1 MSKEYRFNP
10 GDFVV
15 YPTHGVG
22 KVLDITQSEVG
33 GQKLELIAVNFDKER
48 MTMRIPMTSVDKTNL
63 RPLSSKE
70 IMDTALCSLKGKP
83 KVKKTMWSR
92 RFQEYDAKI
101 NSGDPCLIAE
111 VVRDLHK
118 PADKGEQSYSERQV
132 FEHAFERLVCEYAAC
147 EGIDANEATSK
158 LQTILKGDM
167 AQAADS
173 SENLS

>member
-22 KVLDITQSEVG
+22 KVVDITQSEVG
-33 GQKLELIAVNFDKER
+33 GQKLELIAVNFDKDR
-48 MTMRIPMTSVDKTNL
+48 MTMRIPMTNMSKTGL
-63 RPLSSKE
+63 RPLSSKD
-70 IMDTALCSLKGKP
+70 MMQTALESLKGKP
-83 KVKKTMWSR
+83 KIKKTMWSR
-92 RFQEYDAKI
+92 RSQEYDAKI

-132 FEHAFERLVCEYAAC
+132 FEQAFGRLAHEYAAC
-147 EGIDANEATSK
+147 ESIDVDESSK
-158 LQTILKGDM
+158 RLKSILDG
-167 AQAADS
+167 
-173 SENLS
+173 E

>member
-22 KVLDITQSEVG
+22 KVLDITQDEVG
-33 GQKLELIAVNFDKER
+33 GQTLDLIAVSFDKDR
-48 MTMRIPMTSVDKTNL
+48 MTMRIPMTRMGKTGL
-63 RPLSSKE
+63 RPLASKD
-70 IMDTALCSLKGKP
+70 MMNTALENLKGKP

-92 RFQEYDAKI
+92 RSQEYDAKI

-132 FEHAFERLVCEYAAC
+132 FEQAFDRLAHEYAAC
-147 EGIDANEATSK
+147 ENIGIDEASSK
-158 LQTILKGDM
+158 LKNILDG
-167 AQAADS
+167 
-173 SENLS
+173 E

>member
-22 KVLDITQSEVG
+22 KVVDITKDKIG
-33 GQKLELIAVNFDKER
+33 GQTLDLIAVNFDKER
-48 MTMRIPMTSVDKTNL
+48 MTMRIPMTQMNKTGL
-63 RPLSSKE
+63 RPLSSKDL
-70 IMDTALCSLKGKP
+70 MTTALENLKGKP
-83 KVKKTMWSR
+83 KIKKTMWSR
-92 RFQEYDAKI
+92 RSQEYDAKI

-132 FEHAFERLVCEYAAC
+132 FEQAFDRLVHEYAAC
-147 EGIDANEATSK
+147 EKLGLDEATVR
-158 LQTILKGDM
+158 LKDLLN
-167 AQAADS
+167 AQ
-173 SENLS
+173 

>member
-22 KVLDITQSEVG
+22 KVLDITQDEVG
-33 GQKLELIAVNFDKER
+33 GQTLDLIAVSFDKDR
-48 MTMRIPMTSVDKTNL
+48 MTMRIPMTQMGKTGL
-63 RPLSSKE
+63 RPLSSKD
-70 IMDTALCSLKGKP
+70 IMNTALENLKGKP
-83 KVKKTMWSR
+83 KVKKTRWSR
-92 RFQEYDAKI
+92 RSQEYDAKI

-132 FEHAFERLVCEYAAC
+132 FEQAFDRLAHEYAAC
-147 EGIDANEATSK
+147 ENIGIDEASSNLK
-158 LQTILKGDM
+158 NILDG
-167 AQAADS
+167 
-173 SENLS
+173 E

>member
-22 KVLDITQSEVG
+22 KVVDITQSEVG
-33 GQKLELIAVNFDKER
+33 GQKLELIAVNFDKDR
-48 MTMRIPMTSVDKTNL
+48 MTMRIPMTNMSKTGL
-63 RPLSSKE
+63 RPLSSKD
-70 IMDTALCSLKGKP
+70 MMQTALESLKGKP
-83 KVKKTMWSR
+83 KIKKTMWSR
-92 RFQEYDAKI
+92 RSQEYDAKI

-132 FEHAFERLVCEYAAC
+132 FEQAFGRLAHEYAAC
-147 EGIDANEATSK
+147 ESIDVDEASK
-158 LQTILKGDM
+158 RLKSILDG
-167 AQAADS
+167 
-173 SENLS
+173 E

>member
-22 KVLDITQSEVG
+22 KVLDITQDEVG
-33 GQKLELIAVNFDKER
+33 GQTLDLIAVSFDKDR
-48 MTMRIPMTSVDKTNL
+48 MTMRIPMTQMGKTGL

-70 IMDTALCSLKGKP
+70 MMKTALTNLKGKP
-83 KVKKTMWSR
+83 KIKKTMWSR
-92 RFQEYDAKI
+92 RSQEYDAKI

-132 FEHAFERLVCEYAAC
+132 FEQAFDRLAHEYAAC
-147 EGIDANEATSK
+147 ENIGIDEASFK
-158 LQTILKGDM
+158 LKNILDG
-167 AQAADS
+167 
-173 SENLS
+173 E